1 MGTRLRLLIVD
12 DSEAE
17 ALRVV
22 IELRGCGYEPTF
34 ERVETREVFLEAL
47 SREPWEIIIA
57 NHSLSQLDAFEVLQI
72 RDQRELDLPVIVLS
86 GSVDEETV
94 VGLMKAGAQDFL
106 RRGRLGRLGGAVA
119 RELEAAKARTVRRA
133 AEHQRGEVEEGYR
146 SLIEEIPALTYVAWA
161 DEIGATAYVSP
172 QISAMLGFT
181 PGEWLAQPERWSRQI
196 HPEDRERVLG
206 EYRRSWVDKAPFV
219 AEYRMLT
226 RDGHVRWWRD
236 EGRVLLDEKGPPQVV
251 RGFVLDITERKDAE
265 QTIQYMT
272 YHDTTTGLPNRTLL
286 HERLQGMIE
295 RAGGSAEPV
304 SLLII
309 ALDQFREIN
318 NTLGHRNGDRIIK
331 ELAQRLG
338 DLLGDPDRVARLRG
352 DEFAMVVPGADARL
366 GQQLAFKV
374 QKTLEEPFMIDRL
387 PIEVVAGVGVA
398 VAPDHGNSAE
408 ALLRRADLAVQVA
421 KREGRGC
428 VVYSPECDPYDPQR
442 VALMGELRRAIE
454 ANELVLHYQP
464 KVDIR
469 SQSVVGA
476 EALVRWQ
483 HAKRGLLSPDHFVPL
498 AEEGGLI
505 KLLTHWVLRQALE
518 QCQAWARERRSLS
531 VAVNLSARNLHDPQL
546 AEQISELLA
555 LREVAPQRLELE
567 VTESAVMVDPVRAAA
582 ILGGLEQSGV
592 TLAIDDFG
600 TGYSSL
606 AYLRSLPVSELK
618 IDKSFV
624 MGMGADGNGNAT
636 IVRSTSDLGHNLGLS
651 VVAEGVEDQQTL
663 DLLDSFGC
671 DGAQGFHIGRPM
683 PAAQLE
689 QWLTDSPWRMSES

>member
-1 MGTRLRLLIVD
+1 
-12 DSEAE
+12 
-17 ALRVV
+17 
-22 IELRGCGYEPTF
+22 
-34 ERVETREVFLEAL
+34 
-47 SREPWEIIIA
+47 
-57 NHSLSQLDAFEVLQI
+57 
-72 RDQRELDLPVIVLS
+72 
-86 GSVDEETV
+86 
-94 VGLMKAGAQDFL
+94 
-106 RRGRLGRLGGAVA
+106 
-119 RELEAAKARTVRRA
+119 
-133 AEHQRGEVEEGYR
+133 
-146 SLIEEIPALTYVAWA
+146 
-161 DEIGATAYVSP
+161 
-172 QISAMLGFT
+172 
-181 PGEWLAQPERWSRQI
+181 
-196 HPEDRERVLG
+196 
-206 EYRRSWVDKAPFV
+206 
-219 AEYRMLT
+219 
-226 RDGHVRWWRD
+226 
-236 EGRVLLDEKGPPQVV
+236 
-251 RGFVLDITERKDAE
+251 VLDITERKHAE

-272 YHDTTTGLPNRTLL
+272 YHDATTGLPNRALL
-286 HERLQGMIE
+286 HERLQGTIE
-295 RAGGSAEPV
+295 RADASTGPV

-309 ALDQFREIN
+309 ALDRFREIN
-318 NTLGHRNGDRIIK
+318 NTLGHQNGDRIIR

-338 DLLGDPDRVARLRG
+338 DLLGDRDRVARLRG

-366 GQQLAFKV
+366 GQQLGLKV

-387 PIEVVAGVGVA
+387 PIEVIAGVGVA

-428 VVYSPECDPYDPQR
+428 VVYSAECDPYDPQR

-469 SQSVVGA
+469 SQAVVGA

-498 AEEGGLI
+498 AEQGGLI

-518 QCQAWARERRSLS
+518 QCQTWARERRPLS
-531 VAVNLSARNLHDPQL
+531 IAVNLSARNLHDSQL
-546 AEQISELLA
+546 AEQIGELLESC
-555 LREVAPQRLELE
+555 EVAAQQLELE

-582 ILGGLEQSGV
+582 ILGVLEQSGV

-624 MGMGADGNGNAT
+624 MGLGANGNGNAT

-663 DLLDSFGC
+663 DLLGSFGC
-671 DGAQGFHIGRPM
+671 DGAQGYHIGRPM
-683 PAAQLE
+683 PAVQLE
-689 QWLTDSPWRMSES
+689 QWLSDSPWRVSEG